1 MKCWNKRIRQGLYIV
16 ITGSIHKSLIL
27 CLTIICIFF
36 SQISMNAR
44 LGHTTANRDA
54 RTLLAPSHAPV
65 TLVSHWRQM
74 EGPASRIPLSP
85 SVEAGLQLQAAASRP
100 QDGLLATQKTTSSVN
115 GSSTSPT
122 IEPVLN
128 SELTHRLS
136 GSTEGL
142 LVPLT
147 ISSSLKELGTV
158 PTPWKRSVVS

>member
-1 MKCWNKRIRQGLYIV
+1 VTEEHAM
-16 ITGSIHKSLIL
+16 
-27 CLTIICIFF
+27 
-36 SQISMNAR
+36 ISMNAR

-74 EGPASRIPLSP
+74 EGPASRIPQSP
-85 SVEAGLQLQAAASRP
+85 SAEAGLQLQVAASRL

-142 LVPLT
+142 LVPPT
-147 ISSSLKELGTV
+147 ISSSLMELGMV